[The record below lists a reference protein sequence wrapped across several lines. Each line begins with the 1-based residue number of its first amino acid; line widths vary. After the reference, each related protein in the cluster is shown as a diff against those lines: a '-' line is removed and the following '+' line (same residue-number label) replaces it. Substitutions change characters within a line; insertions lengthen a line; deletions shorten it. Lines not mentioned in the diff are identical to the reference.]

1 MGPAAK
7 VTADMLR
14 PYSVAY
20 LAGVACD
27 EFKTRTVGL
36 ATSRRESVVAVL
48 CDELVEVTFVDMED
62 QAFADSLC
70 GRVPAK
76 DRPLQKI
83 TNWDAGCSGG
93 LFWVMR

>member
-1 MGPAAK
+1 M
-7 VTADMLR
+7 
-14 PYSVAY
+14 
-20 LAGVACD
+20 
-27 EFKTRTVGL
+27 
-36 ATSRRESVVAVL
+36 AVL
-48 CDELVEVTFVDMED
+48 RDEPVEVTFVDIED